1 MKNALLTLLVSLV
14 SLELFSF
21 AATKANLLLFN
32 DYPEIYQ
39 QRFLGNEWRTTKD
52 PWGSWHKPNATDRHR
67 STCFDVRYDSNAI
80 GARDSAF
87 ERSKPNEQTR
97 FLLIGDSFAEGFG
110 VNFED
115 MVQTQLEKLINLEIY
130 NFGSDGYFGP
140 LQYYLIYKDLAKQF
154 EHDGVILFF
163 LPANDFTDNDYA
175 LWKNFH
181 PSWYRPYYKKLD
193 NGEYDIFYPEQ
204 AVPTDRYETVEG
216 NTVERFLIRNLMR
229 YTFTANTFRSIKYLL
244 ASNPLQKVGYAGY
257 FDATREQQEAV
268 LYFVEK
274 LVQAAAPRRVMILVI
289 PNRED
294 MKRIRSGKSYK
305 DRYWFDKLHSMATSG
320 DIELIDMADHMPGD
334 YASLFL
340 PCDNHWDAVG
350 NLAAAKL
357 IAARYR
363 SSISRHDT
371 HPVALSR
378 GNDRF

>member
-1 MKNALLTLLVSLV
+1 MKNAALTLLVSLV

-21 AATKANLLLFN
+21 AATRANLLLFN

-39 QRFLGNEWRTTKD
+39 ARFSGNEWRTQKD
-52 PWGSWHKPNATDRHR
+52 PWGSWHKPNAADRHQ
-67 STCFDVRYDSNAI
+67 STCFDVRYASNAI
-80 GARDSAF
+80 GARDTAF
-87 ERSKPNEQTR
+87 EYAKPDGQTR
-97 FLLIGDSFAEGFG
+97 YVLIGDSFAEGIG

-115 MVQTQLEKLINLEIY
+115 IAQTQLEKLTGVDIF

-140 LQYYLIYKDLAKQF
+140 VQYYLVYKDLAKQF
-154 EHDGVILFF
+154 EHDGVVLFF
-163 LPANDFTDNDYA
+163 LPANDFVDNDYA

-181 PSWYRPYYKKLD
+181 PAWYRPYFTKLD
-193 NGEYDIFYPEQ
+193 NGQYDIFYPER
-204 AVPTDRYETVEG
+204 AVPTDQYETIEG
-216 NTVERFLIRNLMR
+216 NTVEQFIIRNLIR

-244 ASNPLQKVGYAGY
+244 ASDPLRKLGYAGY
-257 FDATREQQEAV
+257 FDATREQQDAA
-268 LYFVEK
+268 LYFVKK
-274 LVQAAAPRRVMILVI
+274 LVQEAAPRRVLIVLI
-289 PNRED
+289 PSRAD
-294 MKRIRSGKSYK
+294 MKRIRSGESYK
-305 DRYWFDKLHSMATSG
+305 DQYWFDKLRSMTASG
-320 DIELIDMADHMPGD
+320 DIELIDMADHMPDD

-340 PCDNHWDAVG
+340 PCDNHWNALG

>member
-1 MKNALLTLLVSLV
+1 MKNAALTLLVSLV

-21 AATKANLLLFN
+21 GATRANLLLFN

-39 QRFLGNEWRTTKD
+39 ARFSGNEWRTQKD
-52 PWGSWHKPNATDRHR
+52 PWGSWHKPNAADRHQ
-67 STCFDVRYDSNAI
+67 STCFDVRYASNAI
-80 GARDSAF
+80 GARDTAF
-87 ERSKPNEQTR
+87 EYAKPDGQTR
-97 FLLIGDSFAEGFG
+97 YVLIGDSFAEGIG

-115 MVQTQLEKLINLEIY
+115 IAQTQLEKLTGVDIF

-140 LQYYLIYKDLAKQF
+140 VQYYLVYKDLAKQF
-154 EHDGVILFF
+154 EHDGVVLFF
-163 LPANDFTDNDYA
+163 LPANDFVDNDYA

-181 PSWYRPYYKKLD
+181 PTWYRPYFKKLD
-193 NGEYDIFYPEQ
+193 NGQYDIFYPER
-204 AVPTDRYETVEG
+204 AVPTDQYETIEG
-216 NTVERFLIRNLMR
+216 NSVEQFIIRNLIR

-244 ASNPLQKVGYAGY
+244 ASDPLRKLGYAGY
-257 FDATREQQEAV
+257 FDATREQQDAA
-268 LYFVEK
+268 LYFVKK
-274 LVQAAAPRRVMILVI
+274 LVQEAAPRRVLIVLI
-289 PNRED
+289 PSRAD
-294 MKRIRSGKSYK
+294 MKRIRSGESYK
-305 DRYWFDKLHSMATSG
+305 DQYWFDKLRSMTASG
-320 DIELIDMADHMPGD
+320 DIELIDMADHMPDD

-340 PCDNHWDAVG
+340 PCDNHWNALG